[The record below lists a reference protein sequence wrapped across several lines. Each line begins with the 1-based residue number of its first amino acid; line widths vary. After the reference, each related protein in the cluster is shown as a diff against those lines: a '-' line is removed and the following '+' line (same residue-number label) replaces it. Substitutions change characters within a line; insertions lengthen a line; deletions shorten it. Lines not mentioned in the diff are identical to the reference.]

1 MLEEKKGIITD
12 IIFHNEDNGYTIAI
26 METDQELFTVVG
38 CLPNCIKGSSYQLTG
53 TFKVHPTYGEQ
64 FAFTSFS
71 EVLPTGKAGIEG
83 FLASGVIKGV
93 GPKMAAAI
101 VDVFGE
107 ATLEVIEREPEKLTR
122 VGGIG
127 PKKAEAIAESYA
139 AHREFANVS
148 MHFQQFGVSAE
159 YALKLYKI
167 YGANAVSLIE
177 ENPYR
182 LVEEVYGIGFRKA
195 DDIAYKMGIEKD
207 SEFRIKSGI
216 KYGLSYFSGEGNTYM
231 PEAELCEK
239 VAELLDVSRELVH
252 DHMVELAF
260 EGDIMV
266 DKIEG
271 QTVVYLYA
279 YYFAEQKVCRN
290 IAALCSVPLKGL
302 TVDIDNMIRKTE
314 ADTGITLSE
323 QQVDAVKSSLTSGV
337 SVITGG
343 PGTGK
348 TTIINTI
355 INIFEYSGFKV
366 AIAAPTGRAAKRIQE
381 TSGHYASTIHRLLE
395 YYYSEGEDLMRFG
408 KTEED
413 PLDYDVVIVDEASMI
428 DLLLMQ
434 GLTDA
439 LKAGTR
445 LIMVGDYDQLPSVGA
460 GNVLRDII
468 ESEFVHTVML
478 KEIFRQAGESMIV
491 VNAHRINKGDYPSV
505 NAKDKD
511 FFFMERPSEKHM
523 LDLIVELVTKRLPA
537 YYDDILP
544 MRDIQVLTP
553 VRKGAL
559 GSIALNA
566 ELQQALNPPRDDL
579 NEKKFGDR
587 IFRERDKV
595 MQIKNNYQL
604 GWCRQRDFSDG
615 QGVFN
620 GDVGFIESI
629 DKESGT
635 MLVIFDEDR
644 YVTYDFS
651 QLDELEL
658 AYAVTVHKSQGS
670 EFPIVVMPVSWFPPV
685 LATRNLLYTAVTRG
699 KRVVVLVGSE
709 ARMNAMVDNNRIK
722 MRYSGL
728 KFRLQK
734 LMGVNG

>member
-26 METDQELFTVVG
+26 METDQEMFTIVG

-64 FAFTSFS
+64 FAFTSFA

-107 ATLEVIEREPEKLTR
+107 ATLEVMEREPEKLTR

-148 MHFQQFGVSAE
+148 MHFQEYGVSAE

-195 DDIAYKMGIEKD
+195 DDIAAKMGIEKD

-231 PEAELCEK
+231 PEQELCEK
-239 VAELLDVSRELVH
+239 VAELLDVSRDLVH

-260 EGDIMV
+260 EGEIMV

-290 IAALCSVPLKGL
+290 LAELCRIPLKNL
-302 TVDIDNMIRKTE
+302 TVNPDNMIRHTE
-314 ADTGITLSE
+314 AETGIVLSE
-323 QQVDAVKSSLTSGV
+323 QQVHAVKSSLTSGV

-395 YYYSEGEDLMRFG
+395 YYYSEGEDMMRFG

-439 LKAGTR
+439 IKPGTR

-491 VNAHRINKGDYPSV
+491 VNAHRINKGEYPAV

-511 FFFMERPSEKHM
+511 FFFMERGSDRQM
-523 LDLIVELVTKRLPA
+523 VDLIRDLVTKRLPA
-537 YYDDILP
+537 YYDGIVSV
-544 MRDIQVLTP
+544 RDIQVLTP
-553 VRKGAL
+553 VRKGVL
-559 GSIALNA
+559 GSVALNT
-566 ELQQALNPPRDDL
+566 ELQQAMNPPREDL

-587 IFRERDKV
+587 IFREGDKV

-604 GWCRQRDFSDG
+604 GWCRERDFSEG

-620 GDVGFIESI
+620 GDVGFIERI

-635 MLVIFDEDR
+635 LMVIFDEDR

-699 KRVVVLVGSE
+699 KQVVVLVGSE
-709 ARMNAMVDNNRIK
+709 GRMRGMVDNNRIK
-722 MRYSGL
+722 LRYSGL
-728 KFRLQK
+728 KYRLQK

>member
-1 MLEEKKGIITD
+1 
-12 IIFHNEDNGYTIAI
+12 
-26 METDQELFTVVG
+26 
-38 CLPNCIKGSSYQLTG
+38 
-53 TFKVHPTYGEQ
+53 
-64 FAFTSFS
+64 
-71 EVLPTGKAGIEG
+71 
-83 FLASGVIKGV
+83 
-93 GPKMAAAI
+93 
-101 VDVFGE
+101 
-107 ATLEVIEREPEKLTR
+107 
-122 VGGIG
+122 
-127 PKKAEAIAESYA
+127 
-139 AHREFANVS
+139 
-148 MHFQQFGVSAE
+148 
-159 YALKLYKI
+159 
-167 YGANAVSLIE
+167 
-177 ENPYR
+177 
-182 LVEEVYGIGFRKA
+182 
-195 DDIAYKMGIEKD
+195 
-207 SEFRIKSGI
+207 
-216 KYGLSYFSGEGNTYM
+216 
-231 PEAELCEK
+231 
-239 VAELLDVSRELVH
+239 
-252 DHMVELAF
+252 
-260 EGDIMV
+260 
-266 DKIEG
+266 
-271 QTVVYLYA
+271 
-279 YYFAEQKVCRN
+279 
-290 IAALCSVPLKGL
+290 
-302 TVDIDNMIRKTE
+302 
-314 ADTGITLSE
+314 
-323 QQVDAVKSSLTSGV
+323 
-337 SVITGG
+337 
-343 PGTGK
+343 
-348 TTIINTI
+348 
-355 INIFEYSGFKV
+355 
-366 AIAAPTGRAAKRIQE
+366 
-381 TSGHYASTIHRLLE
+381 
-395 YYYSEGEDLMRFG
+395 MRFG

-491 VNAHRINKGDYPSV
+491 VNAHRINKGDYPAV

-566 ELQQALNPPRDDL
+566 ELQQALNPPREDL
-579 NEKKFGDR
+579 KEKKFGDR
-587 IFRERDKV
+587 VFRERDKV

-734 LMGVNG
+734 LMGVNE